1 MKTKLIAVLTLSIFL
16 LTCSFAMAAVSP
28 AIFINGND
36 LAAESSAIVEDDT
49 TLVPLRAVFEALGQ
63 EVEWDAEDKSITSGG
78 IWLQVNNPVATVDG
92 ENVNLAVPAKII
104 NNVTYVPL
112 QFIAVSLNKDVA
124 FDSEQNR
131 IDITDEPVVD
141 EEVDE
146 EAVADEDVATDE
158 DADVDEDAAAE
169 EEADAEEV
177 VEE

>member
-1 MKTKLIAVLTLSIFL
+1 MLAVT
-16 LTCSFAMAAVSP
+16 
-28 AIFINGND
+28 
-36 LAAESSAIVEDDT
+36 
-49 TLVPLRAVFEALGQ
+49 ALGQ